1 LSYPPLKK
9 FFGSS
14 KNLNCKQKCV
24 SAPKFLNLNY
34 GCAGA
39 TGTGG
44 GTTTGAAFCGQL
56 LKIFTGK
63 KKSLLNFIIGFKI
76 AAEECLHPSAAPKPR
91 ALGHN
96 HINKL
101 PDQVPNLFIL
111 SQKCLPLAGMTQ
123 RRRRS

>member
-1 LSYPPLKK
+1 MCLRPKISQSQLRLRWGNRYRWWNYNWGRILWPAI
-9 FFGSS
+9 
-14 KNLNCKQKCV
+14 KNFYRQ
-24 SAPKFLNLNY
+24 
-34 GCAGA
+34 
-39 TGTGG
+39 
-44 GTTTGAAFCGQL
+44 
-56 LKIFTGK
+56 

-111 SQKCLPLAGMTQ
+111 SQKCLPLAGMKQ